1 MKISRTSITNLQ
13 KKIEVLS
20 GIPSV
25 NDEWGPKFA
34 SLWNITIPLAVA
46 TQLEWITELS
56 DKGCEEIERCFVA
69 LCETFD
75 KTEEEM
81 LEIALGDDLLDE
93 SENMSEGDE
102 VVIEVPMEER
112 QALAREIFAKMEAEK
127 NDSK

>member
-1 MKISRTSITNLQ
+1 MKISTNSVTNLQ
-13 KKIEVLS
+13 NKIAVLS
-20 GIPSV
+20 RIPAV
-25 NDEWGPKFA
+25 EAEWGPKFA
-34 SLWNITIPLAVA
+34 SRWNMTIPLAVA
-46 TQLEWITELS
+46 IELEWITGLS

-69 LCETFD
+69 LCDTFD

-102 VVIEVPMEER
+102 VVIEVSMEER
-112 QALAREIFAKMEAEK
+112 QAIAREIFAKMEAEK